1 MNNQIIKSISIKNF
15 RSYKD
20 TFVKFHPGINAIIGE
35 NDAGKSNIRRALD
48 WVINNNPA
56 GDDIFPLYWEGNPEV
71 EIDIG
76 NKLVTR
82 FRSKS
87 ENLYTLTH
95 ADGDKEVF
103 KSFGRGVPQ
112 IIKDHLNISFLNMSS
127 QWDTFFLLDK
137 SAADVAK
144 HYNELVNL
152 TVIDKA
158 ISNIAST
165 LRKEK
170 GTLKIEQELQTKKTE
185 ELKEFDWLPEADKEL
200 IALEKLNNYLK
211 KLNSDWS
218 DLSGLIKRL
227 EELEKSNQKLFE
239 ITKYEVH
246 VNILLNKKEKI
257 NGIKKD
263 HDELQILITNIRSLA
278 NEDKKLNNII
288 QYQNEI
294 NSLIEK
300 SNQINEIIET
310 ENELTGY
317 IDQLKHY
324 QEAEKR
330 YKNIV
335 KYTDKT
341 KALLVLDREIEKDI
355 YRYNSLQES
364 LEKRLKLDQ
373 EHENLKNKLN
383 KLEKEFVKLM
393 PKGPCPLCG
402 K

>member
-1 MNNQIIKSISIKNF
+1 MIKSISIKNF

-20 TFVKFHPGINAIIGE
+20 TFVEFHPGINAIIGE

-87 ENLYTLTH
+87 ENLYTLTY
-95 ADGDKEVF
+95 ADGSKEVF
-103 KSFGRGVPQ
+103 KAFGRGVPQ
-112 IIKDHLNISFLNMSS
+112 IIKDHLNISSLNMSS

-152 TVIDKA
+152 TVIDTT

-170 GTLKIEQELQTKKTE
+170 GALKVEQESQTKKTE
-185 ELKEFDWLPEADKEL
+185 ELKEFDWLPEAEKEL

-227 EELEKSNQKLFE
+227 GELEKSNQELSE
-239 ITKYEVH
+239 ITKYETH
-246 VNILLNKKEKI
+246 INILLGKKEKI

-263 HDELQILITNIRSLA
+263 CDELQILITNIKSLTS
-278 NEDKKLNNII
+278 EDKKLNNII
-288 QYQNEI
+288 QYQNEV

-300 SNQINEIIET
+300 SDQIDEIIKT
-310 ENELTGY
+310 ENELSEY
-317 IDQLKHY
+317 IDRLKHY
-324 QEAEKR
+324 QEVEKR
-330 YKNIV
+330 YKSIV
-335 KYTDKT
+335 KYADKT
-341 KALLVLDREIEKDI
+341 KALLVLDGKIEKDI
-355 YRYNSLQES
+355 SVYNSLQES

-373 EHENLKNKLN
+373 EYENLEKKLK
-383 KLEKEFVKLM
+383 KLENEFVELM
-393 PKGPCPLCG
+393 PNRCPLCG